1 MAQLAHVL
9 MAQTLHEIETMGPTP
24 LRLAWTRGA
33 DADSEWSARAAQS
46 SLGVFDGTSP
56 EGFFG
61 GLDGRV
67 VTVSNRWWRVTVFS
81 VYEDGGHRW
90 VQLGLDGHRHYTLTL
105 CMRRDEGVRH
115 AVYILSSWL
124 ANPSGTSHILNV
136 A

>member
-1 MAQLAHVL
+1 MLS
-9 MAQTLHEIETMGPTP
+9 TT
-24 LRLAWTRGA
+24 LRLAWSRGA
-33 DADSEWSARAAQS
+33 DTDNQRSARAAQS
-46 SLGVFDGTSP
+46 GSGISDGTSP

-81 VYEDGGHRW
+81 VYEDGDHRW
-90 VQLGLDGHRHYTLTL
+90 VQLGLDGHRDYTLTL
-105 CMRRDEGVRH
+105 CMRRNEGLRH

-124 ANPSGTSHILNV
+124 ANPSRTSHIRSV

>member
-1 MAQLAHVL
+1 MFF
-9 MAQTLHEIETMGPTP
+9 MAQTLQPIKKMGPTT

-33 DADSEWSARAAQS
+33 DADNQRSARAAQS

-81 VYEDGGHRW
+81 VYEDGDHRW
-90 VQLGLDGHRHYTLTL
+90 VQLGLDGHRDYTLTL